1 MYGPKLNAMF
11 ISLYL
16 ILFCYLGD
24 DLEMLNTERTFAD
37 GTDSSVCVNIM
48 IIDDVIDETTAE
60 MFTVQYDTSDTGVT
74 PTSGTTTVV
83 IGMLQQM
90 DNYGKVNEVWFS
102 CSSGSNVY

>member
-24 DLEMLNTERTFAD
+24 DFEMLNLERTFAD
-37 GTDSSVCVNIM
+37 GTDSSVCVNIT

-60 MFTVQYDTSDTGVT
+60 MFTVQYNTSDLGVT
-74 PTSGTTTVV
+74 QSSGTTTVV

-90 DNYGKVNEVWFS
+90 DNYGKVNEVWLS